1 MLEQQKM
8 LYDSK
13 LEQLDQLHQQK
24 QVSLVRNGQ
33 SCQKQVSLVRNG
45 QSCQKQVS
53 LVRNR
58 SVLCQNLH
66 VHVYLLLMNLD
77 LLAQEFE
84 SELGLLRQQREVS
97 VRTANS

>member
-24 QVSLVRNGQ
+24 QVSLVRN
-33 SCQKQVSLVRNG
+33 
-45 QSCQKQVS
+45 
-53 LVRNR
+53 R

-66 VHVYLLLMNLD
+66 VHVYLLLMNFD

>member
-24 QVSLVRNGQ
+24 QVSLVRNR
-33 SCQKQVSLVRNG
+33 SVLSEM
-45 QSCQKQVS
+45 VS

-66 VHVYLLLMNLD
+66 VHVYLLLMNFD

>member
-33 SCQKQVSLVRNG
+33 SCQKQVSLV
-45 QSCQKQVS
+45 S
-53 LVRNR
+53 
-58 SVLCQNLH
+58 
-66 VHVYLLLMNLD
+66 
-77 LLAQEFE
+77 EFTCTCLSSAHE
-84 SELGLLRQQREVS
+84 P
-97 VRTANS
+97 